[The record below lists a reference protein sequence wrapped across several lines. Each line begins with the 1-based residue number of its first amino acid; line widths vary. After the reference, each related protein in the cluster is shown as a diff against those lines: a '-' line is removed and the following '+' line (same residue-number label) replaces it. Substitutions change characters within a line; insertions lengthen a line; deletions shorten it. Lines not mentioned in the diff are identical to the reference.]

1 MLTPVINGLGWTF
14 DTVASTYEK
23 MRPGYSDELYDAIFD
38 YIPIGEESHAMEVG
52 IGGGQATL
60 PVLKTG
66 CRLTAVDP
74 GEKFSALCRDKFR
87 AFSKFS
93 VITGKFEEVSLEENA
108 CDLVFSASAFHWV
121 PEEEGY
127 QKVFRVLKSG
137 GAFARF
143 ANHPYRDKG
152 KPALSDD
159 IDALYAR
166 YYSTYHKKAHKPPV
180 EYTEAESV
188 ERADIAKKYGF
199 TDVRYAMFYR
209 TRTFTA
215 QEYVQLLGTYSDHI
229 AIEETIRS
237 KFFAGIAEAINDHGG
252 TMTIYDTMDL
262 QLARKP

>member
-1 MLTPVINGLGWTF
+1 MLMPVISGLGWTF

-38 YIPIGEESHAMEVG
+38 YIPIGEDSHALEVG

-74 GEKFSALCRDKFR
+74 GEKFSALCCDKFR

-180 EYTEAESV
+180 EYTEAEAV
-188 ERADIAKKYGF
+188 ERADIAKKYGL
-199 TDVRYAMFYR
+199 R
-209 TRTFTA
+209 TCGMPCFTA
-215 QEYVQLLGTYSDHI
+215 RAPLPRRNTYSCWVPTPI
-229 AIEETIRS
+229 TSPLRRRS
-237 KFFAGIAEAINDHGG
+237 AANSLPGSPKPS
-252 TMTIYDTMDL
+252 TTTV
-262 QLARKP
+262 AR

>member
-38 YIPIGEESHAMEVG
+38 YIPIGEDSHALEVG

-60 PVLKTG
+60 PVLKKG

-127 QKVFRVLKSG
+127 QKVFHVLK
-137 GAFARF
+137 
-143 ANHPYRDKG
+143 
-152 KPALSDD
+152 
-159 IDALYAR
+159 I
-166 YYSTYHKKAHKPPV
+166 HKA
-180 EYTEAESV
+180 V
-188 ERADIAKKYGF
+188 ERY
-199 TDVRYAMFYR
+199 
-209 TRTFTA
+209 
-215 QEYVQLLGTYSDHI
+215 LLV
-229 AIEETIRS
+229 
-237 KFFAGIAEAINDHGG
+237 GI
-252 TMTIYDTMDL
+252 L
-262 QLARKP
+262 